1 VGDFPNK
8 YNIGEVLGTGNFAEV
23 RKGVNKDTGEEVAIK
38 LIDLEVAEDE
48 IEDIQK
54 EIAVLADCDCP
65 YVTRYYGSYLKSTIL
80 WIVMEYLAGGSVLD
94 LMKPGPLEE
103 QFIAIILREIL
114 KGLEYLHNQGKIH
127 RDIKAANVLLSSQGE
142 VKLADFGV
150 SGQLTDQMTKR
161 NTFVGTP
168 FWMAPEVIK
177 QSGYD
182 QMADIWSLGI
192 TAIEMAKGEP
202 PYADMHP
209 MKVLF
214 MIPKHNPP
222 TLEGDFTRHFKEFV
236 FNCLQMDPAKRLPAR
251 ELLKSKFIT
260 KAKRTNILTELIERK
275 RRWKE
280 LHQDSSESDEG
291 KEDKPKMMKFKWNLE
306 DTIRGGD
313 PSQYVD
319 EEIEEQKP
327 IQNSRETN
335 NKKKKEVS
343 TALTNYI
350 YPAITKLSEENNGNE
365 NVLTALNQLRTVF
378 TDVETNKAGITHK
391 LIVHIIETLKK

>member
-1 VGDFPNK
+1 
-8 YNIGEVLGTGNFAEV
+8 
-23 RKGVNKDTGEEVAIK
+23 
-38 LIDLEVAEDE
+38 LEVAEDE

-127 RDIKAANVLLSSQGE
+127 RDIKAANVLLSSLGE

-222 TLEGDFTRHFKEFV
+222 TLEGDFSRHFKEFV
-236 FNCLQMDPAKRLPAR
+236 FNCLQMDPAKRLRAS
-251 ELLKSKFIT
+251 ELLKSKFIS
-260 KAKRTNILTELIERK
+260 KAKRTGSLTELIERK
-275 RRWKE
+275 RRWRE
-280 LHQDSSESDEG
+280 LHHESSDTDEE

-306 DTIRGGD
+306 DTIKGGD
-313 PSQYVD
+313 PSQY
-319 EEIEEQKP
+319 IEEEEVKP
-327 IQNSRETN
+327 IHNSRDT
-335 NKKKKEVS
+335 KKKKEVS

-350 YPAITKLSEENNGNE
+350 YPAITKLTDENHGRE
-365 NVLTALNQLRTVF
+365 SVIQALNQLKQVF
-378 TDVETNKAGITHK
+378 TDIESNKTGITHK